1 MPDRSIRT
9 RPRNPSRSRSERRRT
24 VVDKALGTGRRKSS
38 VARVY
43 VQQGSGNISI
53 NGKDPETYF
62 GFGDHVY
69 IVNQPLQALAGE
81 DKFDVNVTVHGG
93 GKKGQ
98 AGAIRHGL
106 ARALVAF
113 DETNKSVM
121 RENGFLTRDPR
132 MVERKKY
139 GQPGARRK
147 FQFSKR

>member
-1 MPDRSIRT
+1 M
-9 RPRNPSRSRSERRRT
+9 E
-24 VVDKALGTGRRKSS
+24 KAIGTGRRKRS
-38 VARVY
+38 VARVH
-43 VQQGSGNISI
+43 VQPGDGNVTI
-53 NGKDPETYF
+53 NGKDPDTYF
-62 GFGDHVY
+62 GFGEHVY
-69 IVNQPLQALAGE
+69 IVNQPLQVLAGE
-81 DKFDVNVTVHGG
+81 DKFDVKVVVSGG

-113 DETNKSVM
+113 DDTNKSVM

>member
-1 MPDRSIRT
+1 M
-9 RPRNPSRSRSERRRT
+9 E
-24 VVDKALGTGRRKSS
+24 KAIGTGRRKRS

-43 VQQGSGNISI
+43 VQPGEGKVSI
-53 NGKDPETYF
+53 NGKDPQTYF
-62 GFGDHVY
+62 GFGEHVY
-69 IVNQPLQALAGE
+69 IVNQPLQVLAGE
-81 DKFDVNVTVHGG
+81 DKFDVNVTVRGG

-113 DETNKSVM
+113 DDTNKSVM

>member
-1 MPDRSIRT
+1 V
-9 RPRNPSRSRSERRRT
+9 E
-24 VVDKALGTGRRKSS
+24 KAIGTGRRKSS
-38 VARVY
+38 VARVH
-43 VQQGSGNISI
+43 VQPGSGSISI
-53 NGKDPETYF
+53 NGKDPQAYF
-62 GFGDHVY
+62 GFGEHVY
-69 IVNQPLQALAGE
+69 IVNQPLQVLAGE
-81 DKFDVNVTVHGG
+81 DKFDVNITVRGG

-113 DETNKSVM
+113 DDTNKSVM

>member
-1 MPDRSIRT
+1 M
-9 RPRNPSRSRSERRRT
+9 E
-24 VVDKALGTGRRKSS
+24 KAIGTGRRKRS

-43 VQQGSGNISI
+43 VQPGEGKVSI
-53 NGKDPETYF
+53 NGKDPQTYF
-62 GFGDHVY
+62 GFGEHVY
-69 IVNQPLQALAGE
+69 IVNQPLQVLAGE
-81 DKFDVNVTVHGG
+81 DKFDVNVTVRGG

-113 DETNKSVM
+113 DDTNKSVM

-139 GQPGARRK
+139 GQHGARRK

>member
-1 MPDRSIRT
+1 
-9 RPRNPSRSRSERRRT
+9 
-24 VVDKALGTGRRKSS
+24 
-38 VARVY
+38 VARVH
-43 VQQGSGNISI
+43 VQPGNGTISI
-53 NGKDPETYF
+53 NGKDPDAYF
-62 GFGDHVY
+62 GFGEHVY
-69 IVNQPLQALAGE
+69 IVNQPLQVLAGE
-81 DKFDVNVTVHGG
+81 DKFDVNVTVRGG

-106 ARALVAF
+106 ARALVAY
-113 DETNKSVM
+113 DDTNKSVM

>member
-1 MPDRSIRT
+1 MDTAI
-9 RPRNPSRSRSERRRT
+9 
-24 VVDKALGTGRRKSS
+24 GTGRRKTS
-38 VARVY
+38 VARVHL
-43 VQQGSGNISI
+43 QPGSGNYSI
-53 NGKDPETYF
+53 NGKDPQTYF

-81 DKFDVNVTVHGG
+81 NKFDVNITVHGG